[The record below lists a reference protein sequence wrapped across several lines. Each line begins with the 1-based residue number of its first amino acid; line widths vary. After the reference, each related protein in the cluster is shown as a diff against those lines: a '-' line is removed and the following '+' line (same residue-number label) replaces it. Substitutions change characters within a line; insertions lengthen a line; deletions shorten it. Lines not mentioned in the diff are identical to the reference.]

1 MVAQNMLCTYEV
13 NWAFFEKKIGLD
25 ESFDVTKCFQ
35 QIEISDLLY
44 LCAPRS
50 ELPSNISTME
60 TVLYCTV
67 NCTFAA
73 GNVEEKNYE
82 EKHRFL

>member
-35 QIEISDLLY
+35 QIEISDLLHM
-44 LCAPRS
+44 CA
-50 ELPSNISTME
+50 
-60 TVLYCTV
+60 Y
-67 NCTFAA
+67 
-73 GNVEEKNYE
+73 
-82 EKHRFL
+82 